1 MSLHHYSGEEV
12 LILHKDSPGW
22 ANDGN
27 KPEENVADHSM
38 AVVCED
44 LPPDRASKD
53 TFSSQ

>member
-27 KPEENVADHSM
+27 KPEENVADHST